1 MPLGPLG
8 PLLRFVP
15 LLVAKTLSKVFGL
28 ATKTFFGRV
37 PSRDDHKAGM
47 VGLLSLAWL
56 AVVPAIAFP
65 SLAEAMLPVLSGDD
79 ALLRATAV
87 GLVLAGGPVVGGL
100 IGRTDNRRER
110 GARLALTAVQGYGYA
125 LIIGLLVV
133 ALVLVVPVV
142 KASHLLRRLDMQHMP
157 VMITPEAF
165 DDVRDHIV
173 ATLRA
178 HDLDVHASDE
188 NRVMAALFHALVWV
202 EEKIF
207 WRDMAH
213 QVSHIRGELA
223 HGPLVVELHPTD
235 LAVRG
240 RRADATYAF
249 AVLADTLD
257 DRHVYFSWDDAAQD
271 LEDRIAEARAR
282 AADGEPCGD
291 EHIAALSDELRTLR
305 LSPEQWSAIRRQIH
319 RLEADVLRA
328 RLGQP
333 AHATAGDADRGM

>member
-15 LLVAKTLSKVFGL
+15 LLLAKSLSKVFGL

-37 PSRDDHKAGM
+37 PSRDDDKAGL

-56 AVVPAIAFP
+56 AVVPAVAFP
-65 SLAEAMLPVLSGDD
+65 SLAEAMLPMLPEDD
-79 ALLRATAV
+79 AVLRATTA
-87 GLVLAGGPVVGGL
+87 GLVLAGGPVIGCL

-125 LIIGLLVV
+125 LITGTLVV

-142 KASHLLRRLDMQHMP
+142 KASHLVRRLEMQHMA

-165 DDVRDHIV
+165 DDVRDRIV

-178 HDLDVHASDE
+178 HDLDVHATDE
-188 NRVMAALFHALVWV
+188 NRVMAALFHGLVWV

-249 AVLADTLD
+249 GVLADTLD
-257 DRHVYFSWDDAAQD
+257 HRHVYFSWDEAAQD
-271 LEDRIAEARAR
+271 LEDRVHQARRR
-282 AADGEPCGD
+282 AADGEPCSD
-291 EHIAALSDELRTLR
+291 EHIAALAEELRTLQ
-305 LSPEQWSAIRRQIH
+305 LAPEQWSAIRRQIH

-328 RLGQP
+328 RLDQSP
-333 AHATAGDADRGM
+333 HATAGDADGGV

>member
-1 MPLGPLG
+1 MPLGPLW
-8 PLLRFVP
+8 PLLRLVP
-15 LLVAKTLSKVFGL
+15 LLVAKSLSKLFGL
-28 ATKTFFGRV
+28 ATAIFFGRV
-37 PSRDDHKAGM
+37 PSQDDDKASL
-47 VGLLSLAWL
+47 VGLLSLVWL
-56 AVVPAIAFP
+56 ALLAAVAAPAV
-65 SLAEAMLPVLSGDD
+65 AETMLPMLPEDD
-79 ALLRATAV
+79 ALLRATAA
-87 GLVLAGGPVVGGL
+87 GLVLADGAAVGGL
-100 IGRTDNRRER
+100 IGRTANRRER
-110 GARLALTAVQGYGYA
+110 GARLALTTVQGYGYA
-125 LIIGLLVV
+125 LIIGALVI

-142 KASHLLRRLDMQHMP
+142 KASHLVRRLEMQHMA
-157 VMITPEAF
+157 VMITPAAF

-178 HDLDVHASDE
+178 HDLDVCPSSE
-188 NRVMAALFHALVWV
+188 NRVLAALFHALVWV

-249 AVLADTLD
+249 GVLADTLD
-257 DRHVYFSWDDAAQD
+257 HRHVYFSWDDAAQD
-271 LEDRIAEARAR
+271 LEDRIAEARRR
-282 AADGEPCGD
+282 AADGEPD
-291 EHIAALSDELRTLR
+291 TDDAIAGFAEELRTLR
-305 LSPEQWSAIRRQIH
+305 LSAEQWSAIRRQIH

-333 AHATAGDADRGM
+333 AHATAGDADGGG